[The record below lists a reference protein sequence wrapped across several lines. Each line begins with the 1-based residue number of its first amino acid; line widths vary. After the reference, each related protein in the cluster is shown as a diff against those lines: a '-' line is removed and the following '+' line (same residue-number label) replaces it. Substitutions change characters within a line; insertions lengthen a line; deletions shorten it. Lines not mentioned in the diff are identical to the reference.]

1 MAPEMEHKI
10 VGIRPGEKI
19 HELLC
24 TIEDSY
30 LTLEFEDHYVIQPTI
45 AFADHEESFSPN
57 NIGEEGAKV
66 EEGFEYSSGKNHQF
80 LSIDEIVKMNSKVI
94 LE

>member
-1 MAPEMEHKI
+1 MCPSD
-10 VGIRPGEKI
+10 
-19 HELLC
+19 
-24 TIEDSY
+24 DSH

-45 AFADHEESFSPN
+45 AFADHEQSFSPN